1 MPQNGSLGEQ
11 YAAQAL
17 QKKGYRIAEM
27 NFRCRY
33 GEIDIIAEKDGYIA
47 FVEVKT
53 RAANSLYS
61 PGEAVTASKQ
71 RKIITTAQHYLLQ
84 SQSKLQPR
92 FDVFE
97 VVTASKNDFRV
108 IKSDHIENAFGA

>member
-33 GEIDIIAEKDGYIA
+33 GEIDIIAEKDGYIV
-47 FVEVKT
+47 FV
-53 RAANSLYS
+53 
-61 PGEAVTASKQ
+61 
-71 RKIITTAQHYLLQ
+71 
-84 SQSKLQPR
+84 
-92 FDVFE
+92 
-97 VVTASKNDFRV
+97 
-108 IKSDHIENAFGA
+108 